1 MMKERQW
8 EAIHGDCLEVM
19 AEIPANS
26 VDAVITDPPYGCQ
39 NAGQVQATG
48 VNSGKGR
55 VEGFEISWNYD
66 LPLEYLE
73 ECERVLKPGGS
84 LVTFTDT
91 KRVETVWNYIE
102 DLGLRPLQ
110 MFYWLKSN
118 PPPQPR
124 KNFQSGVEAAIFA
137 RKAGKIIYWGGG
149 GASLNYCETAIAMGK
164 DRTKHPTQKH
174 VGVMEYLIRR
184 VCPPGGVVLDPF
196 GGSGTTG
203 VAGLLA
209 GRRVLLIERDPD
221 FYSIMCERLEKWE
234 KSDQVRQLSL
244 LEEVGS

>member
-1 MMKERQW
+1 MEERQW
-8 EAIHGDCLEVM
+8 EAIQGDCLEVM
-19 AEIPANS
+19 AEIPPNS
-26 VDAVITDPPYGCQ
+26 VDAVITDPPYGT
-39 NAGQVQATG
+39 ASETKV
-48 VNSGKGR
+48 VKLD
-55 VEGFEISWNYD
+55 GFDHCWDRS

-91 KRVETVWNYIE
+91 KRVETVWNYI
-102 DLGLRPLQ
+102 DDVGLRPLQ

-209 GRRVLLIERDPD
+209 GRRVLLIERD
-221 FYSIMCERLEKWE
+221 
-234 KSDQVRQLSL
+234 
-244 LEEVGS
+244 